1 MPRLLPRDHH
11 NLYKSDLAS
20 KMFAFT
26 KLVAVIS
33 AVTGALAAPA
43 AEPSLDSPDFELGG
57 QNLAR
62 RQNYNQNYVTSGSVN
77 FSPASNGYSVTF
89 SGAGDFVVG
98 KGWST
103 GTTR

>member
-20 KMFAFT
+20 KMYALT

-43 AEPSLDSPDFELGG
+43 AGPDSPDFELGG

-77 FSPASNGYSVTF
+77 FSPASNGYSVSF